1 MNDPFDDIPE
11 CASLDAAVAELT
23 PLARANVMTYAQLF
37 DAIASTRGRPDHAQR
52 RRFEH
57 EGVEYAACYSVI
69 AADST
74 GRKIHVL
81 SVYPHPPAKVDDVAA
96 EDIARAF
103 LGPKMIA
110 SPVPMPYPEMGPKF
124 IRLE

>member
-23 PLARANVMTYAQLF
+23 PLARAKPLTSVLLF
-37 DAIASTRGRPDHAQR
+37 AAIANATGQPDHAHR

-57 EGVEYAACYSVI
+57 EGVEYAACYTI
-69 AADST
+69 INPKR
-74 GRKIHVL
+74 GRLIHVL

-103 LGPKMIA
+103 LGPEMIA
-110 SPVPMPYPEMGPKF
+110 APMPMPYPELGPKF